1 MQVQELIEEL
11 SKYPSDMEVVISYCS
26 DYSAVSSLETVEAV
40 DKGYYV
46 MEVHPTMSEDNQAN
60 KKTYLLIGND

>member
-46 MEVHPTMSEDNQAN
+46 MRGHATMNENSQD
-60 KKTYLLIGND
+60 KKIKIFMKC